1 MKLDGIVFIAFTIT
15 MALILMLISISCVKV
30 AIELMQP
37 VEYETFQE
45 MQARVDATIKEIEA
59 SNERAR
65 KARLR
70 IIQ

>member
-1 MKLDGIVFIAFTIT
+1 MRLDAIVFIAFTVVL
-15 MALILMLISISCVKV
+15 ALILVLASIACVKS

-37 VEYETFQE
+37 IEYETFQE
-45 MQARVDATIKEIEA
+45 MQARVDATIREIEA
-59 SNERAR
+59 SNERVR